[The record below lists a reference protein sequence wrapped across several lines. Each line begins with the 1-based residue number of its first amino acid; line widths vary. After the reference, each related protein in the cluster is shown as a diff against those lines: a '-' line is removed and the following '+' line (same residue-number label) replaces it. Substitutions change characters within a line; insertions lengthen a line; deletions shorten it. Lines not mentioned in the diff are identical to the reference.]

1 MIKTNEH
8 NVSFN
13 DLTVDTAGLQA
24 LTHAGIKT
32 ATEIGVAAG
41 AKIYVGRR
49 VLWNV
54 SKIRKYL
61 DEISEYKRAGATSVA
76 ESLQEG
82 KCQKEITGA

>member
-32 ATEIGVAAG
+32 ATEIGVAEVLRKNHHHSRLCEDLLLAV
-41 AKIYVGRR
+41 AKD
-49 VLWNV
+49 LEN
-54 SKIRKYL
+54 KA
-61 DEISEYKRAGATSVA
+61 KRSNPAASMKHKK
-76 ESLQEG
+76 S
-82 KCQKEITGA
+82 

>member
-8 NVSFN
+8 NASFN

-41 AKIYVGRR
+41 AKIYVGRTMESFATYTWVAVFFLLIVT
-49 VLWNV
+49 VL
-54 SKIRKYL
+54 SF
-61 DEISEYKRAGATSVA
+61 ISRYVERRMNA
-76 ESLQEG
+76 
-82 KCQKEITGA
+82 